1 MLGSLQSKAAAS
13 APRTKPLLY
22 LIYIQVI
29 SLVLTYAAGIWVT
42 ITVHNISFDLPD
54 VLEHGLA
61 ASVFVLST
69 ALVGFIAALQGQR
82 KISIYNFALF
92 LITVLTGSTGFM
104 LLGNPADATQIAITN
119 LSMLASVA
127 IGMPIT
133 GFSLAKVSRIS
144 KGMAWDVSPTSFMT
158 YIALGA
164 LSLTLVA
171 GAAVSSTPLYT
182 FAVVTHVGFA
192 ALTVAL
198 VLGVLVVSILEGSE
212 GSASNWDP
220 QRIAYSLLGLAS
232 VSVAGG
238 DGVIYL
244 TSGDLSSLVV
254 MAEVAVLVYAFLMI
268 AIGAPYRL
276 DTLTRRRRSS
286 GRAEPEP

>member
-1 MLGSLQSKAAAS
+1 MLGSLQHKAATS
-13 APRTKPLLY
+13 TPGMKPLLY
-22 LIYIQVI
+22 LIYLQAI
-29 SLVLTYAAGIWVT
+29 SLALTYVAGIWVA
-42 ITVHNISFDLPD
+42 ITVHDVSFSLPE

-61 ASVFVLST
+61 SSVFVLLT
-69 ALVGFIAALQGQR
+69 GLVGFIAALQGQR
-82 KISIYNFALF
+82 KVAVYNFVLF
-92 LITVLTGSTGFM
+92 LITVFTGSTGFA

-119 LSMLASVA
+119 LSMMASVA

-133 GFSLAKVSRIS
+133 GFSLANVSRIS
-144 KGMAWDVSPTSFMT
+144 RGMARGLSPVAFMT

-164 LSLTLVA
+164 LSLTMIA
-171 GAAVSSTPLYT
+171 GAAVASTPLYA

-198 VLGVLVVSILEGSE
+198 VLGVLVVSILEGS
-212 GSASNWDP
+212 GASASNWES
-220 QRIAYSLLGLAS
+220 QRVAYSLLGLAS

-244 TSGDLSSLVV
+244 TSGDLSYLVV

-268 AIGAPYRL
+268 AIGAPYRWG
-276 DTLTRRRRSS
+276 TLARRRR
-286 GRAEPEP
+286 

>member
-1 MLGSLQSKAAAS
+1 MLGSLHSKTVRS
-13 APRTKPLLY
+13 TPGTKPLLY
-22 LIYIQVI
+22 LIYLQAI
-29 SLVLTYAAGIWVT
+29 SLAITYVAGIWLT
-42 ITVHNISFDLPD
+42 ITGQSISFYLPE

-61 ASVFVLST
+61 SSVFVLLT
-69 ALVGFIAALQGQR
+69 GLVGFIAALQGQR
-82 KISIYNFALF
+82 KVSIYNFVLF
-92 LITVLTGSTGFM
+92 LITVLTGSTGFA
-104 LLGNPADATQIAITN
+104 LLGNPTDATQIGITN

-133 GFSLAKVSRIS
+133 GFSLAKVSCIS
-144 KGMAWDVSPTSFMT
+144 RGKARDLSPVAIMT

-164 LSLTLVA
+164 LSLTMIAGVA
-171 GAAVSSTPLYT
+171 VPSTPLYA

-212 GSASNWDP
+212 GSASNWEP
-220 QRIAYSLLGLAS
+220 QRVAYSLLGLAS
-232 VSVAGG
+232 VSLAGG

-244 TSGDLSSLVV
+244 TSGDLSYLVV

-276 DTLTRRRRSS
+276 DTLARRRR
-286 GRAEPEP
+286 

>member
-1 MLGSLQSKAAAS
+1 MLGSSQSKTATS
-13 APRTKPLLY
+13 TLRTKPLLY
-22 LIYIQVI
+22 LIYLQAI
-29 SLVLTYAAGIWVT
+29 SLALTYVAGIWVT
-42 ITVHNISFDLPD
+42 ITVHNISFDLPEI
-54 VLEHGLA
+54 LEHGLA
-61 ASVFVLST
+61 SSVFVLST
-69 ALVGFIAALQGQR
+69 ALVGFIAALQGHR
-82 KISIYNFALF
+82 KISLYNFVLF

-104 LLGNPADATQIAITN
+104 LLGNPADPTQLAITN

-133 GFSLAKVSRIS
+133 GFTLAKVSHIS
-144 KGMAWDVSPTSFMT
+144 RGMTRGFSPVAFMT

-171 GAAVSSTPLYT
+171 GAAVSSTPLYA

-212 GSASNWDP
+212 GFPSNWEP
-220 QRIAYSLLGLAS
+220 QRVAYSLLGLAS
-232 VSVAGG
+232 ISIAGG

-276 DTLTRRRRSS
+276 DTLTRRKR
-286 GRAEPEP
+286 